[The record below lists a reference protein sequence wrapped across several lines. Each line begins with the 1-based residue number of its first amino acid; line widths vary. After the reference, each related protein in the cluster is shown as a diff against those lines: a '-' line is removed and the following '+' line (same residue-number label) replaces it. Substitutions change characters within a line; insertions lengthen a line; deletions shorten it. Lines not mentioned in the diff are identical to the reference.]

1 MLRKRGVR
9 NLKDK
14 KKKKTNTGAV
24 TGLSCLVHDVEGR
37 ACYLFHSSPSPLLLN
52 QIPITVFKYRLPGHV
67 SLEQRPAVAQSHV
80 LTSGS
85 PEPLQQGVAKGASE
99 GVSYSPGNGPASA
112 RTLREV
118 LYAECRELKRLL
130 LIQKMRL
137 GDAHLR
143 STCSSK
149 WRPQSPDI
157 NGYVER

>member
-1 MLRKRGVR
+1 MDIRVLLASGAKCVLVWHLGIAC
-9 NLKDK
+9 LEGHLYPELYAQ
-14 KKKKTNTGAV
+14 TGH
-24 TGLSCLVHDVEGR
+24 T
-37 ACYLFHSSPSPLLLN
+37 SS
-52 QIPITVFKYRLPGHV
+52 YRLPGHV